1 MPYSVILHISG
12 ETSVAGEIED
22 IPKPSDNMIVVMNP
36 RQKDGKDLHYIDH
49 NVVRVIW
56 PLAKVS
62 FIEILEGTEEEKIIG
77 FVRE

>member
-12 ETSVAGEIED
+12 ETSVAGEIEEL
-22 IPKPSDNMIVVMNP
+22 PKPTDNIIVVMNP

-62 FIEILEGTEEEKIIG
+62 FIEILESTEEEKIIG

>member
-1 MPYSVILHISG
+1 MPYSIILHISG
-12 ETSVAGEIED
+12 ETSVAGEIEEL
-22 IPKPSDNMIVVMNP
+22 PKPTDNIIVVLNP

-49 NVVRVIW
+49 NVVKVIW

-62 FIEILEGTEEEKIIG
+62 FIEILESTEEEKIIG

>member
-22 IPKPSDNMIVVMNP
+22 IPKPTDNMIVVMNP

>member
-1 MPYSVILHISG
+1 MPYSVILHITG
-12 ETSVAGEIED
+12 ETSVAGEIEEL
-22 IPKPSDNMIVVMNP
+22 PKPTDNIIVVLNP

-62 FIEILEGTEEEKIIG
+62 FIEILESTEEEKIIG

>member
-1 MPYSVILHISG
+1 MSYSVILHISG
-12 ETSVAGEIED
+12 ETSIAGEIED
-22 IPKPSDNMIVVMNP
+22 LPKPTDNIIVVMNP

>member
-12 ETSVAGEIED
+12 ETSVAGEIEEL
-22 IPKPSDNMIVVMNP
+22 PKPTDNMIVIMNP

-62 FIEILEGTEEEKIIG
+62 FIEILESTEEEKIIG